1 MEIDLAR
8 DLVRTALRLT
18 GELQQLLPRLKE
30 NCTEDEYRNLARDI
44 AQAIDRVGVGLIDNA
59 LRSHPA
65 LKAEIEDSI
74 ERTGSYR

>member
-30 NCTEDEYRNLARDI
+30 NCTDEEYRNLVRDI

-59 LRSHPA
+59 LRAHPE
-65 LKAEIEDSI
+65 LMAEIEAGI
-74 ERTGSYR
+74 EQTGSYR